1 MYEEANPRPPIY
13 YIEKV
18 RDKKMVF
25 KQISKD
31 EINEIMAKTKF
42 DYDLLVKDYYIMII
56 LYLLKDIKGIYFKG
70 GTALQLTLLNHA
82 RISEDIDFTLDRPL
96 KEIRKEIKKA
106 IDESGIFGEITQ
118 DKDVDGFLRMVVP
131 YKSDL
136 GNDQIFLDL
145 NERANLLTKPEKH
158 KMKSF
163 YPNIPDFDF
172 PTLSLKEMVAEK
184 VVASIGRNKPRD
196 HYDIYRLIKAKIPID
211 MKLVE
216 KKCKQSGHE
225 FSILKMFNKAKKL
238 KNRWDQDMIPLLAEE
253 VTFQEVITTM
263 AKYFKLKAEKEVL
276 KEKAKSQ

>member
-1 MYEEANPRPPIY
+1 
-13 YIEKV
+13 
-18 RDKKMVF
+18 MVF